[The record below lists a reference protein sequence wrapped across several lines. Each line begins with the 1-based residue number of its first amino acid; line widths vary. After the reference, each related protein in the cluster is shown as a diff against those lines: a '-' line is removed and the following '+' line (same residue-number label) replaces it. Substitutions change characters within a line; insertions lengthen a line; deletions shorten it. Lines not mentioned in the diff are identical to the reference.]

1 VAPAQV
7 ASDGYPPL
15 VVANRLYGG
24 FLFWRTALENQES
37 QESTQQ
43 EQQAQ
48 DSLMAG
54 FNKVRGDEPPAED
67 PPKVDVTEQAQTA
80 SAEAETEAKANVT
93 PANTTATESAAAANE
108 DEDPVVPGIGLK
120 TSELKNLLAKA
131 SQFDKLQETI
141 EAKVSQ
147 RMFGKFGEVQRE
159 INQLKSAPTGQAL
172 KLTADK
178 LKRMHAEYPEMAAIF
193 AEDLSDVLT
202 APAGSFTK
210 EQVDAIVSER
220 LTEKSAEVEL
230 KLLTI
235 AHPDWHANRHS
246 PDFAI
251 WLTTLPP
258 EVSESVQCSQDS
270 AFLTKAFTGF
280 KAWKGAA
287 QEAKKAADEAASAAA
302 KQKTEKRL
310 EGGITPKGVT
320 TAAPPL
326 PTASSAMQAGFKK
339 VRGP

>member
-1 VAPAQV
+1 V

-15 VVANRLYGG
+15 VVANRLHGG

-37 QESTQQ
+37 QENQQ

-67 PPKVDVTEQAQTA
+67 PPKANVAEQATQTETQA
-80 SAEAETEAKANVT
+80 RVKAEVDTTAGEAEAETKTEQVDAS
-93 PANTTATESAAAANE
+93 TAEE
-108 DEDPVVPGIGLK
+108 DSIVPGIGLK
-120 TSELKNLLAKA
+120 TSEVKALLAKA
-131 SQFDKLQETI
+131 ASFDPAAIEEKLSS
-141 EAKVSQ
+141 K
-147 RMFGKFGEVQRE
+147 MFGKFGQFQRE
-159 INQLKSAPTGQAL
+159 INQLKSAPAGQAL

-193 AEDLSDVLT
+193 AEDLSEVLQ

-258 EVSESVQCSQDS
+258 EVSESVQSSQDS
-270 AFLTKAFTGF
+270 VFLTKAFTGF

-287 QEAKKAADEAASAAA
+287 QEAKKAADEAAAAAA

-320 TAAPPL
+320 AAAPPL

>member
-1 VAPAQV
+1 V

-24 FLFWRTALENQES
+24 FLFWRTALETQES
-37 QESTQQ
+37 QENQQ

-67 PPKVDVTEQAQTA
+67 PPKSNVAEQAQTA
-80 SAEAETEAKANVT
+80 GAEAETEAKADVT
-93 PANTTATESAAAANE
+93 PVNTTEAAATELAKAEKE

-131 SQFDKLQETI
+131 SQFDKLQESI
-141 EAKVSQ
+141 ETNNRKVFGRFGELQGEMKKLQERPAGQPAKV
-147 RMFGKFGEVQRE
+147 
-159 INQLKSAPTGQAL
+159 
-172 KLTADK
+172 TADA
-178 LKRMHAEYPEMAAIF
+178 LKRMKVEYPEMAAIL
-193 AEDLSDVLT
+193 AEDLSEVLT

-210 EQVDAIVSER
+210 EQVDAIVSEK

-235 AHPDWHANRHS
+235 AHPDWHKNRHS

-258 EVSESVQCSQDS
+258 EVSESVQSSQDS
-270 AFLTKAFTGF
+270 VFLTKAFTGF

-287 QEAKKAADEAASAAA
+287 QEARKAADEAAAAAA